1 MAKKLRTFLKLIPS
15 FILFGIS
22 LLSSETALARKTCT
36 EVFYSGNSSKLSVSG
51 KTYTISSSRSV
62 RGWSYK
68 GGRIASYVIFNGQV
82 SQVIVEEFTPERGF
96 ERKLHTVKISN
107 SDSILGWDWD
117 EKTNT
122 ASYMF
127 YDGQKTVVR
136 VQDFYGDRF
145 GAVYSTTKVSNS
157 RLDKYSS
164 SWTVNNGVAEY
175 TLRQQTLKREEF
187 SNGTFG
193 SVLDTIYYNSA
204 NSMAG
209 RSCY

>member
-1 MAKKLRTFLKLIPS
+1 MSKKLKTFLKLIPS
-15 FILFGIS
+15 FILCGVS
-22 LLSSETALARKTCT
+22 LLSSETAFAQQSCT
-36 EVFYSGNSSKLSVSG
+36 EVFYSGNTSKLYSGG

-68 GGRIASYVIFNGQV
+68 GGTIASYVIFNGQV
-82 SQVIVEEFTPERGF
+82 SQVIVEKFTPERGF

-117 EKTNT
+117 EKTNR

-136 VQDFYGDRF
+136 VQDFFGDRF
-145 GAVYSTTKVSNS
+145 GGVRSTTTVSNS

-164 SWTVNNGVAEY
+164 SWTLYNGVAEY

-193 SVLDTIYYNSA
+193 SVLETTSYNSA
-204 NSMAG
+204 NSIAG

>member
-1 MAKKLRTFLKLIPS
+1 MKLIPS
-15 FILFGIS
+15 FILFGVS
-22 LLSSETALARKTCT
+22 LLSSETALARQTCT
-36 EVFYSGNSSKLSVSG
+36 EVFYSGNTSKLSVGG
-51 KTYTISSSRSV
+51 KTYTISNSRSV

-68 GGRIASYVIFNGQV
+68 GGTIASYVIFNGQV
-82 SQVIVEEFTPERGF
+82 SQVIVEKFTPERGF

-117 EKTNT
+117 EKTNR

-136 VQDFYGDRF
+136 VQDFFGDRF
-145 GAVYSTTKVSNS
+145 GGVRSTTTVSNS

-164 SWTVNNGVAEY
+164 SWTLYNGVAEY

-193 SVLDTIYYNSA
+193 SVLETISYNSGD
-204 NSMAG
+204 SIAG